1 MKHRNETIERLRQIT
16 LFSAC
21 TNDELALIAARM
33 TEHRASAGDVLATE
47 GKIGRELFV
56 ITAGKAEVTIGGK
69 QVAVLGPGEFFGE
82 IALLDNGL
90 RTATVVAQTDLVVE
104 VSSQWEFAELI
115 TGAPALARKLL
126 IGLARRLRAADLQLT
141 S

>member
-33 TEHRASAGDVLATE
+33 NEHRASAGDVLATE
-47 GKIGRELFV
+47 GQIGRKLPV
-56 ITAGKAEVTIGGK
+56 ITAGKAEV
-69 QVAVLGPGEFFGE
+69 
-82 IALLDNGL
+82 
-90 RTATVVAQTDLVVE
+90 
-104 VSSQWEFAELI
+104 SSQREFTELI

-126 IGLARRLRAADLQLT
+126 IGLARRLRTADLGLT

>member
-1 MKHRNETIERLRQIT
+1 MKHRNDTIERLRQIT

-21 TNDELALIAARM
+21 TNDELALIAARL

-47 GKIGRELFV
+47 GQIGRELFV
-56 ITAGKAEVTIGGK
+56 ITAGKAEVTIGG
-69 QVAVLGPGEFFGE
+69 QQIAVLGPGEFFGE
-82 IALLDNGL
+82 IALLDDGL

-104 VSSQWEFAELI
+104 VSSQREFTELI
-115 TGAPALARKLL
+115 TGSPTLARKLL
-126 IGLARRLRAADLQLT
+126 IGLARRLRTADLGLT